1 LQVGRFSRSAL
12 PRDETRDPNRGAQM
26 PVVAIGAAALAWGA
40 VATSTV
46 AATSLIGVLEIT
58 AAVGA
63 TLGAVGV
70 VTHDKTL
77 TTAGLIIGG
86 IGSIGSLAASAGLF
100 GAEAGTTSLFGSSEA
115 AAGGFP
121 ESIAVTPQIAGS
133 NIGSVASASSGIV
146 DSFGVADASN
156 VLPTTAIEQQTG
168 TASGLINR
176 DFATGALASQT
187 PSSTAASGSLGGL
200 PQAVALNANPALAPA
215 PPAAPTTFG
224 ESLQQA
230 GAGKPLS
237 PVPVAPGSPGVLGSL
252 GNWVKDD
259 KTGMVGYGLIQA
271 SGSLVSGLFNPMTT
285 PQIQALEA
293 QAAANRA
300 ATSMTAAQ
308 VSNMSQALPVAK
320 RAVAPNVT
328 GAPAGGLINMP
339 PPGSA
344 NTVTGTPA

>member
-1 LQVGRFSRSAL
+1 
-12 PRDETRDPNRGAQM
+12 M

-46 AATSLIGVLEIT
+46 AMTSLIGVLEIT

-133 NIGSVASASSGIV
+133 NIGTAASASSGIV

-156 VLPTTAIEQQTG
+156 ILPTTAIEQQTG
-168 TASGLINR
+168 SASGLINR
-176 DFATGALASQT
+176 DFATGALASPT
-187 PSSTAASGSLGGL
+187 PASTAASATAGAGSGGL
-200 PQAVALNANPALAPA
+200 PTTVSLTTNPVLAPA
-215 PPAAPTTFG
+215 APAAPTTFG

-230 GAGKPLS
+230 GAGKPLG
-237 PVPVAPGSPGVLGSL
+237 PVATEPDGMLGKF
-252 GNWVKDD
+252 GDFIKDD
-259 KTGMVGYGLIQA
+259 KTGMIGYGLIQA
-271 SGSLVSGLFNPMTT
+271 SGSLVSGLFNPMTD
-285 PQIQALEA
+285 PQIQALNA
-293 QAAANRA
+293 QAAQNRA
-300 ATSMTAAQ
+300 ATGITTTQQQNMAQPIPTA
-308 VSNMSQALPVAK
+308 S
-320 RAVAPNVT
+320 RAVQPNVT
-328 GAPAGGLINMP
+328 GAPGGGLINTP
-339 PPGSA
+339 RPSL
-344 NTVTGTPA
+344 VTGVPA